1 MYYIKKYADCW
12 AIHNDQTGASRA
24 LSEAEKLVL
33 LQVFPQLADAKV
45 RTIYA
50 DKISEINEKP

>member
-24 LSEAEKLVL
+24 LNESEKEQL
-33 LQVFPQLADAKV
+33 LQEFPLLADAQV
-45 RTIYA
+45 RTVFA
-50 DKISEINEKP
+50 DTICSIKEKP

>member
-12 AIHNDQTGASRA
+12 AIHNDQTGASRV
-24 LSEAEKLVL
+24 LNESEKVQL
-33 LQVFPQLADAKV
+33 LQEFPLLADAKV

-50 DKISEINEKP
+50 DTISTIKDKP

>member
-24 LSEAEKLVL
+24 LSEAEKELL
-33 LQVFPQLADAKV
+33 LQAFPQLADAKV
-45 RTIYA
+45 RTIFTDTISTIT
-50 DKISEINEKP
+50 DKT